1 MRKAA
6 AWRLLAL
13 AGASCVAV
21 AGALAGVPVQT
32 VPAAGGSGV
41 ANGQVAVTAG
51 DTGNGLGTDV
61 AQMPYGLAVAANGE
75 IYVSD
80 FSDPAA
86 VEPDPAQPGNATGDS
101 VIRVLDPATDT
112 EQVVAGDGDG
122 ASQTVAHGKQSVAAT
137 DSSLD
142 DPAGMAIDPT
152 NESLVFD
159 EPWLQVATRYTPPSG
174 TDPGTVSEV
183 CSTDGA
189 GTAAGGDAAV
199 DSNGNV
205 VIPII
210 GGTGVE
216 VWAAQTGTFWG
227 KAMTAGKT
235 YAIPTPYSDPWA
247 VAIDPHDNL
256 LVSSSGDSLDV
267 LAGSTGT
274 YYDQAM
280 TVGNWYH
287 LAGQPTTNS
296 GDAGFGGDGGPATS
310 ALIGAPHGISLDVNG
325 NILLA
330 DTDNNRIRV
339 IAQST
344 GTFYG
349 VDMTAGDIYTVAGS
363 GTAPS
368 PAGTFGGDGGAAT
381 SAGLN
386 QPTAVVADQ
395 SGNLVVADNGNLR
408 VRVVAESTGTFYG
421 LPMTQ
426 NDIYTVAGNGWS
438 SYSGDGGSATSA
450 QLGKPEDVSFD
461 SAGNELIADSAN
473 GRIRV
478 VAGTTGTF
486 YDTSM
491 TAGDIYTVAGEV
503 GAVEAD
509 LGDGGP
515 ATAAELNEPGS
526 VRSDGDG
533 NLLIADTG
541 DNQIRVVAGTTGTQ
555 YGVAMTRGD
564 IYTIAGNGTQ
574 GSSGDNGAATSAE
587 LDGPQ
592 SAILDRYGNV
602 VIADTGNNRVRVVA
616 ESTGT
621 FYDIAMT
628 QGDIYTVAGTGTA
641 GYNGDATTATGAE
654 LDAPVGL
661 ALDQTGNIVVAD
673 SKNDRVRVISAG
685 TSTDFGAP
693 MTDGGIV
700 TIMGGGTRQ
709 TEGST
714 PLNVDLSPDRVAVD
728 GRGDLVVSDDGSERI
743 WVLAGKSGTLWG
755 QSMTAGDAYSVAGG
769 NTSCASYT
777 ASGAATSA
785 YLCDPAGVVVDPT
798 GDIDVASP
806 EINRI
811 FTIGN
816 ALAVTTTSLPGGTV
830 GTSYSEGLTAVGGP
844 TPFDWTIT
852 TGALPPGLDLN
863 SAGTISGTPTAGG
876 LYSFTVEATDS
887 DSPAQ
892 SATQA
897 LSIAVRP
904 YATSIITTAA
914 GNGDATSTTSTGGS
928 SPTATGVGQPYAV
941 TVDQAGNTVFTDV
954 SDNEVDVVAASSGTF
969 YGIAMTAGDVY
980 TVAGGGTSTTAG
992 GPGATF
998 AFNFPDGLVSD
1009 SAGNLVIADGGASQ
1023 ILVLANTDGTDFG
1036 QDMTAGDL
1044 YLVAGTGAQG
1054 MSGMGGPAT
1063 SAVLGFPSGLAED
1076 QAGNLLV
1083 ADFSDN
1089 AVFAIAGTSGTYYGQ
1104 SMTGGDIYTI
1114 ADSSGVEGDTGDGGA
1129 ATSATLDSPSDV
1141 AVDSVGNVLIA
1152 DTFNNAIRVIA
1163 ASSGTYYGQ
1172 SMTAGDIYTLAGL
1185 GPDDNG
1191 FGGDD
1196 GPAGLA
1202 ELNEPGWVALD
1213 DFGNVYVAD
1222 TGNNRVRMIA
1232 ASTGTYYGI
1241 SMTAGDIYTVAGTG
1255 TAGYS
1260 GDAGPSGL
1268 AELNGPNGVAVTSGG
1283 SGTLLI
1289 TDSSNFR
1296 VRAVSGGL
1304 PVAKVPAAPSGL
1316 VATAGDGQVVLQWNP
1331 STGAASYSAFMASAP
1346 GAEQTSSVPVCTTN
1360 ASSTTCTAADL
1371 TNGQTYY
1378 FEVTATNG
1386 IGSSG
1391 PSNEAQ
1397 ATPAS

>member
-1 MRKAA
+1 
-6 AWRLLAL
+6 
-13 AGASCVAV
+13 
-21 AGALAGVPVQT
+21 
-32 VPAAGGSGV
+32 
-41 ANGQVAVTAG
+41 
-51 DTGNGLGTDV
+51 
-61 AQMPYGLAVAANGE
+61 MPYGLAVAPDGE
-75 IYVSD
+75 IYISD

-86 VEPDPAQPGNATGDS
+86 VEPDPAPPGNETGDS
-101 VIRVLDPATDT
+101 VIRVLNPGTDG

-122 ASQTVAHGKQSVAAT
+122 ASQNLLQGTQSVAAT

-142 DPAGMAIDPT
+142 DPAGMALDPT

-159 EPWLQVATRYTPPSG
+159 EPGLNVVTRYTPPSG
-174 TDPGTVSEV
+174 TDPGTLSQV

-189 GTAAGGDAAV
+189 DTAAGGDAAV
-199 DSNGNV
+199 DSHGNV

-227 KAMTAGKT
+227 EAMTAGNDYT
-235 YAIPTPYSDPWA
+235 IPTLYSDPWA
-247 VAIDPHDNL
+247 VAIDAHDNL

-274 YYDQAM
+274 FYGQAM

-287 LAGQPTTNS
+287 LAGEPTTNS

-310 ALIGAPHGISLDVNG
+310 ALIGAPHGISLDSSG

-339 IAQST
+339 IAEWT

-349 VDMTAGDIYTVAGS
+349 INMTAGDIYTVAGS
-363 GTAPS
+363 GSAPS
-368 PAGTFGGDGGAAT
+368 QSGSFGGDGGAAT
-381 SAGLN
+381 SAELN
-386 QPTAVVADQ
+386 QPTAVVADE
-395 SGNLVVADNGNLR
+395 SGNLVIADNGNFR
-408 VRVVAESTGTFYG
+408 VRVVAESTGAFYG
-421 LPMTQ
+421 VPMTQ

-438 SYSGDGGSATSA
+438 SYSGDGGSPTSA
-450 QLGKPEDVSFD
+450 QLGSPQDVSFD

-478 VAGTTGTF
+478 VAGSTGTF

-491 TAGDIYTVAGEV
+491 TAGDIYTVAGEA
-503 GAVEAD
+503 GAVEAN
-509 LGDGGP
+509 LGDAGP
-515 ATAAELNEPGS
+515 ATSAELNDPGS

-541 DNQIRVVAGTTGTQ
+541 DNQIRVVAGASGTQ
-555 YGVAMTRGD
+555 YGVSMTRGD

-574 GSSGDNGAATSAE
+574 GSSGDDWAATSAE
-587 LDGPQ
+587 LDAPQ
-592 SAILDRYGNV
+592 SAILDGYGNV

-621 FYDIAMT
+621 FYGIAMT
-628 QGDIYTVAGTGTA
+628 QGDIYTIAGTGTA

-661 ALDQTGNIVVAD
+661 ALDQTGNVVVAD

-685 TSTDFGAP
+685 TSPDFGAP

-700 TIMGGGTRQ
+700 TVMGGGTRQ

-714 PLNVDLSPDRVAVD
+714 PLDVDLSPDRVAVD
-728 GRGDLVVSDDGSERI
+728 GRGDLVVSDDGSGRI
-743 WVLAGKSGTLWG
+743 WVLAGDSGTLWG
-755 QSMTAGDAYSVAGG
+755 QSMTAGDAYFVAGG
-769 NTSCASYT
+769 NTNCASYT
-777 ASGAATSA
+777 ASGSATSA
-785 YLCDPAGVVVDPT
+785 SLCDPAGVVVDPT

-806 EINRI
+806 ETNRI

-816 ALAVTTTSLPGGTV
+816 SLAVTTTGLPGGAV
-830 GTSYSEGLTAVGGP
+830 GTSFSEGLTAVGGP
-844 TPFDWTIT
+844 TPFDWRIT
-852 TGALPPGLDLN
+852 TGALPPGLNLN
-863 SAGTISGTPTAGG
+863 PAGTISGTPTAGG

-887 DSPAQ
+887 DRPPQ

-897 LSIAVRP
+897 LSMAVRP

-914 GNGDATSTTSTGGS
+914 GNGEKTGTTTTGGS

-941 TVDQAGNTVFTDV
+941 TVDKAGNTVFTDV
-954 SDNEVDVVAASSGTF
+954 GDNEVDVVAASSGTF
-969 YGIAMTAGDVY
+969 YGIPMTAGDVY

-992 GPGATF
+992 GPGSSFTF
-998 AFNFPDGLVSD
+998 NYPDGLVTD

-1023 ILVLANTDGTDFG
+1023 IFVLANADGTDFG

-1044 YLVAGTGAQG
+1044 YLVAGTGAHGG
-1054 MSGMGGPAT
+1054 MSGMGGPAI
-1063 SAVLGFPSGLAED
+1063 SAVLGFPSGLAVD

-1089 AVFAIAGTSGTYYGQ
+1089 AVFAIASTSGTYYGQ

-1114 ADSSGVEGDTGDGGA
+1114 ADSSGAEGDTGDGGA

-1163 ASSGTYYGQ
+1163 ASTGTYYGQ
-1172 SMTAGDIYTLAGL
+1172 SMTAGDMYTLAGT

-1191 FGGDD
+1191 FRGDD
-1196 GPAGLA
+1196 GPADVA

-1213 DFGNVYVAD
+1213 DSGNVYVAD

-1241 SMTAGDIYTVAGTG
+1241 SMKAGDIYTVAGTG

-1283 SGTLLI
+1283 TLLI
-1289 TDSSNFR
+1289 TDTSNFR
-1296 VRAVSGGL
+1296 VRAVSGGV
-1304 PVAKVPAAPSGL
+1304 PAAQVPAAPSGL
-1316 VATAGDGQVVLQWNP
+1316 EATAGDGQVVLQWNP
-1331 STGAASYSAFMASAP
+1331 SPGAASYSAYIADAP
-1346 GAEQTSSVPVCTTN
+1346 GAEQTSDGPVCTTT
-1360 ASSTTCTAADL
+1360 APSTTCTATDL

-1386 IGSSG
+1386 SGSSG
-1391 PSNEAQ
+1391 PSNEAK
-1397 ATPAS
+1397 ATPTSSP